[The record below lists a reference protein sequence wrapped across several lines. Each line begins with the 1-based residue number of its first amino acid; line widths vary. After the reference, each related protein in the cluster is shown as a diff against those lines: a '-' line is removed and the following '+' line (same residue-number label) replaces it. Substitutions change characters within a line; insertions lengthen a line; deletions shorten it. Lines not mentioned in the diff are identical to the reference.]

1 MANITQAPKEE
12 HLDVARKTLELQRK
26 SLQEQQRIR
35 QLLEEVRDNQAA
47 QKMSKTTLG
56 VVGP

>member
-1 MANITQAPKEE
+1 MASISQGPAEE
-12 HLDVARKTLELQRK
+12 QLELARKTLELQKK

-47 QKMSKTTLG
+47 QKMSKTMVG